1 MNQEVRQQYDDLA
14 EKLLSEQNF
23 GAAVVSGAVATVL
36 AAVIYGVITS
46 TWNFAYSFA
55 AAGIGIVI
63 GLTMQYSGRGITTI
77 FAVMAGV
84 YTVAGCMLG
93 NFFTAV
99 IDTARTYSASPIDV
113 LLGSFGP
120 VRANWFVS
128 GILLV
133 DLVFWTVAVSGAV
146 FLVKRPLS
154 RSEGL
159 AIHMYA
165 MKG

>member
-1 MNQEVRQQYDDLA
+1 MNQEERQQNYDLA
-14 EKLLSEQNF
+14 ERLLSEQNF
-23 GAAVVSGAVATVL
+23 AAALISGAVATVL

-46 TWNFAYSFA
+46 TWNFSYSFA

-63 GLTMQYSGRGITTI
+63 GLAMQYLGRGITKK

-99 IDTARTYSASPIDV
+99 IDTARAYKGSPIDA

-120 VRANWFVS
+120 VHPNWFVS
-128 GILLV
+128 GILFV
-133 DLVFWTVAVSGAV
+133 DLVFWMVAVSAAV
-146 FLVKRPLS
+146 FLVNRPLS
-154 RSEGL
+154 RSEAL
-159 AIHMYA
+159 AIHTYA